1 MFISSDFAHRWETLD
16 AFMQHDVQEF
26 CRVLLDN
33 IENKMKGTVVE
44 KTVPELFE
52 GKTVV
57 RLVLLEL

>member
-1 MFISSDFAHRWETLD
+1 MMLCDLCCRWETLD

-33 IENKMKGTVVE
+33 IENKMKTTVVE
-44 KTVPELFE
+44 RTVPELFE

-57 RLVLLEL
+57 CIFA